1 MKKLKRI
8 FIAVLAICL
17 SFGSLFGATAI
28 YKNTTFSSLAYSQN
42 ADKSILSDLKKLE
55 DFDENNYT
63 EEIPV
68 KLIHIKENKQT
79 LYIYAYMNSEK
90 LKYNLSS
97 INISTD
103 PDKLNF
109 NNYKLEVV
117 GKYNNYIK
125 CKVKGLAIKTDTVR
139 EYNISSIFTDE
150 TSKNGSQT
158 TNETA
163 YEVGMRFVF
172 STNEKNEPILN
183 KFETETITIT
193 DKFVGFVRYENGF
206 LSMTSSCDSHFIAFS
221 TDRDIDKLLE
231 ADVSFVSQD
240 YQDSSITGYKEY
252 SKINNK
258 VQLNYTQSVEIKQ
271 GFIIKK
277 KYSWNR
283 IETAN
288 EFLNSLNKK
297 DTFFIKENKTVNMS
311 SEDEE
316 KIKNQQFILRFYES
330 SYTVLMENI
339 KPSNPLITG
348 APIWVKTTSG
358 TLVSEVTILR
368 LKFEKDGVTY
378 NLGAVDN
385 KTTGSKDPA
394 IIVAPQ
400 FDWQKIV
407 KIILIVCLVLATI
420 PLVPIILNLLVYLIK
435 ALVAIIKFPFKL
447 AKQKK

>member
-17 SFGSLFGATAI
+17 SFGSIFGAMKI
-28 YKNTTFSSLAYSQN
+28 NKNTCFSTLAYSQT
-42 ADKSILSDLKKLE
+42 ADKSILSDLKELE
-55 DFDENNYT
+55 DFDEKNYT
-63 EEIPV
+63 EDMPV

-79 LYIYAYMNSEK
+79 LYIYTYMNSEN

-117 GKYNNYIK
+117 GKYNNFVK

-139 EYNISSIFTDE
+139 EYNISSIYTDE
-150 TSKNGSQT
+150 TSQNGSQT

-163 YEVGMRFVF
+163 YEVGTRFVF
-172 STNEKNEPILN
+172 STNEKNEPVFT
-183 KFETETITIT
+183 KYETETIEIT

-206 LSMTSSCDSHFIAFS
+206 LGMTKSCDSHFIAFS
-221 TDRDIDKLLE
+221 TDKDIDKLVE
-231 ADVSFVSQD
+231 ASVSFVSQG
-240 YQDSSITGYKEY
+240 YQDCSITGHKEY

-258 VQLNYTQSVEIKQ
+258 VELDYSQSVEIKQ
-271 GFIIKK
+271 GFLKK
-277 KYSWNR
+277 RKYSWNR
-283 IETAN
+283 IETASEFSNSIN
-288 EFLNSLNKK
+288 EK
-297 DTFFIKENKTVNMS
+297 DTFFFIENKAVNIT
-311 SEDEE
+311 SEA
-316 KIKNQQFILRFYES
+316 KNIIKNKQFVLRFFES
-330 SYTVLMENI
+330 SYTVLNTNI
-339 KPSNPLITG
+339 NPGTQHTTG
-348 APIWVKTTSG
+348 APIWAKTING
-358 TLVSEVTILR
+358 TYVSEVTILR

-378 NLGAVDN
+378 NLGAVDD

-394 IIVAPQ
+394 IIIAPQ
-400 FDWQKIV
+400 IDWKKVV
-407 KIILIVCLVLATI
+407 KIILIVLIIIATI
-420 PLVPIILNLLVYLIK
+420 PLIPVILNLLSYIIK